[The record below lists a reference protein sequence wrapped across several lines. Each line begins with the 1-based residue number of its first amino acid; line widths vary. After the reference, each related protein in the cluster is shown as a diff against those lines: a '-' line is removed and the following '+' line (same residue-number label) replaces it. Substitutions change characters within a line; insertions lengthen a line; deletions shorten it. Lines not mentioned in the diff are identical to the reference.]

1 MIDFGTNEEFIKN
14 YERLKS
20 SRKMG
25 ELYGCNKGTITKHAR
40 DIGYDYSG
48 NKELKITSYP
58 IEEIIEAYNEL
69 KTTKAVGERYGCSS
83 TAVANYLTKN
93 GVALTATTNKLKY
106 ITDEEFIRVY
116 NNLGSAEAVGQYF
129 NCSGAAIT

>member
-69 KTTKAVGERYGCSS
+69 KTTKAVGERYRCSS

-106 ITDEEFIRVY
+106 ITDEEFIRIY